1 MTQGAGSQL
10 GGPPFSLSVAQL
22 LPKYNAADRT
32 MLTKISPDAENREE
46 DALATKDTGA
56 VDLQAQ
62 TTPHQWDPPGRRQ
75 SALAQVLLVP
85 SPKARKFPN
94 NCCAICIWTYTG
106 LNRRRGRYG
115 DFGRE
120 ADCVLSLPR
129 RGFFVW
135 EVIDAG
141 IQNCAIGALNVDSW
155 MGASGADAWQD
166 RSQRP
171 GLALP
176 TVEVGSDDAVQ

>member
-62 TTPHQWDPPGRRQ
+62 TTPTPVG
-75 SALAQVLLVP
+75 SAGAAP
-85 SPKARKFPN
+85 
-94 NCCAICIWTYTG
+94 
-106 LNRRRGRYG
+106 
-115 DFGRE
+115 
-120 ADCVLSLPR
+120 
-129 RGFFVW
+129 
-135 EVIDAG
+135 
-141 IQNCAIGALNVDSW
+141 IGASP
-155 MGASGADAWQD
+155 GTSGTFAE
-166 RSQRP
+166 SKKIP
-171 GLALP
+171 K
-176 TVEVGSDDAVQ
+176 